1 MGGRGGSLRGSQGMN
16 APTAIVR
23 TVSKTPTPTA
33 AAVAAAAP
41 AAAATQAPAAAP
53 ATPAKAQAKKQV
65 STPPTGV
72 NGFAHL
78 TPAQVSA
85 LEGAAK
91 QAMRNDPALAAGIQD
106 YTNPRQTA
114 NGKAFSQN
122 ANWALATGSR
132 KLTKREQAMMDALDK
147 LAKPVGTE
155 TTLYRA
161 DHDDFL
167 QRLKVGNLQRMNNT
181 QLRRALVG
189 KAWTNNAP
197 ESTAYDSRE
206 NPFWPQPGGSR
217 TAGKHRQGGSVS
229 GNREV
234 LIRYHTGS
242 GTRIAFIQ
250 PSQSEAVL
258 PPGTQHRITGAR
270 WTKTGPAYTYGT
282 GKRVLELEVE
292 VW

>member
-41 AAAATQAPAAAP
+41 AAAAPAAAQ
-53 ATPAKAQAKKQV
+53 AAPAKAQAKKQV
-65 STPPTGV
+65 STPPTGA

-106 YTNPRQTA
+106 YTNPSKTA

-167 QRLKVGNLQRMNNT
+167 QRLKVGNVQHMTNA

-242 GTRIAFIQ
+242 KTRIAFIQ

-282 GKRVLELEVE
+282 GKRVLELEIE
-292 VW
+292 IW

>member
-41 AAAATQAPAAAP
+41 AAAAPAAAQ
-53 ATPAKAQAKKQV
+53 AAPAKAQAKKQV
-65 STPPTGV
+65 STPPTGA

-167 QRLKVGNLQRMNNT
+167 QRLKVGNVQHMTNA

-242 GTRIAFIQ
+242 KTRIAFIQ

-282 GKRVLELEVE
+282 GKRVLELEIE
-292 VW
+292 IW

>member
-41 AAAATQAPAAAP
+41 AAAAPAAAQ
-53 ATPAKAQAKKQV
+53 AAPAKAQAKKQV
-65 STPPTGV
+65 STPPTGA

-122 ANWALATGSR
+122 ANWAPGHGQPQADQAGTGHDGR
-132 KLTKREQAMMDALDK
+132 PGQA
-147 LAKPVGTE
+147 
-155 TTLYRA
+155 
-161 DHDDFL
+161 
-167 QRLKVGNLQRMNNT
+167 
-181 QLRRALVG
+181 G
-189 KAWTNNAP
+189 KARGHRDHALP
-197 ESTAYDSRE
+197 RRPRRFPAAAQSGQRPAHD
-206 NPFWPQPGGSR
+206 QR
-217 TAGKHRQGGSVS
+217 TA
-229 GNREV
+229 
-234 LIRYHTGS
+234 
-242 GTRIAFIQ
+242 
-250 PSQSEAVL
+250 
-258 PPGTQHRITGAR
+258 
-270 WTKTGPAYTYGT
+270 PAGT
-282 GKRVLELEVE
+282 GR
-292 VW
+292 

>member
-33 AAVAAAAP
+33 AAAAPAAPAAAAP
-41 AAAATQAPAAAP
+41 AAAQAPAAAAPAAAQAPAAAP
-53 ATPAKAQAKKQV
+53 ATPAKAQTKQQV

-167 QRLKVGNLQRMNNT
+167 QRLKVGNVQHMTNA

-197 ESTAYDSRE
+197 RIHRIRQPGKPLLAAAGRQPQRRQTPPGRIGIR
-206 NPFWPQPGGSR
+206 QPGG
-217 TAGKHRQGGSVS
+217 ADPVPHRQRHPNRIHPAQSV
-229 GNREV
+229 
-234 LIRYHTGS
+234 
-242 GTRIAFIQ
+242 
-250 PSQSEAVL
+250 
-258 PPGTQHRITGAR
+258 
-270 WTKTGPAYTYGT
+270 
-282 GKRVLELEVE
+282 
-292 VW
+292 